1 MASIAVTG
9 LTKHFG
15 TTHAVG
21 PIDLTIAAGEFVSLL
36 GPSGCGKTTT
46 LRMIAGFEDP
56 TAGSIRIGDADM
68 HGVAVERRGIGMVFQ
83 SYALFP
89 HLSVFENVAFGLRLK
104 RNPRDEVERTVQH
117 VLGLVD
123 LAAYGERMPREL
135 SGGQQ
140 QRVALARALAVQ
152 PTVLL
157 LDEPLSNLD
166 LKLREQMRD
175 EIRRLQRRVGITAL
189 YVTHDQ
195 GEAMAMSDRIAV
207 MNHGLVE
214 QIGTPREIYERPAS
228 LFVARFIGQ
237 CTVLEG
243 RLEAI
248 AGTSARFVS
257 RAGASFVVESAGIA
271 GTTARA
277 VGLVLRPEFVD
288 VRPGAAEA
296 NGHAAVNAMDAVVEE
311 AVYVGERIDLTVRLA
326 GGDPI
331 LVAQRALPGRA
342 LPQPGDRLQIAVSP
356 AELSLVPMP
365 EGAGS

>member
-1 MASIAVTG
+1 MASIAVAG

-15 TTHAVG
+15 VTHAVG
-21 PIDLTIAAGEFVSLL
+21 PIDLGIAAGEFVSLL

-46 LRMIAGFEDP
+46 LRMIAGFEEP

-68 HGVAVERRGIGMVFQ
+68 RGVAVERRGIGMVFQ

-104 RNPRDEVERTVQH
+104 RISKDRIEADVKH

-123 LAAYGERMPREL
+123 LAAYGARMPREL

-207 MNHGLVE
+207 MNRGLVE
-214 QIGTPREIYERPAS
+214 QIGTPREVYEKPSS

-237 CTVLEG
+237 CSVLEG
-243 RLEAI
+243 RLEAVD
-248 AGTSARFVS
+248 GTVARFVS
-257 RAGASFVVESAGIA
+257 RAGTPFIVECEGRAGSDA
-271 GTTARA
+271 AA
-277 VGLVLRPEFVD
+277 GLVIRPEFVEL
-288 VRPGAAEA
+288 RTRSNEG
-296 NGHAAVNAMDAVVEE
+296 AAVNAMDAVVEE
-311 AVYVGERIDLTVRLA
+311 AVYVGERIDLTLRLA
-326 GGDPI
+326 HGDPI
-331 LVAQRALPGRA
+331 LVAQRASPGRP
-342 LPQPGDRLQIAVSP
+342 LPQPGDRVVIAVSP
-356 AELSLVPMP
+356 SELSLVPLP
-365 EGAGS
+365 TEAAP

>member
-1 MASIAVTG
+1 MASIAVTR

-15 TTHAVG
+15 ATHAVG
-21 PIDLTIAAGEFVSLL
+21 PLDLTIAAGEFVSLL

-46 LRMIAGFEDP
+46 LRMIAGFENP
-56 TAGSIRIGDADM
+56 TAGSIHIGNADM

-89 HLSVFENVAFGLRLK
+89 HLSVFDNVAFGLRLK
-104 RNPRDEVERTVQH
+104 RRPRDDIEKAVKH
-117 VLGLVD
+117 VLGLVG
-123 LAAYGERMPREL
+123 LAEYGERMPREL

-175 EIRRLQRRVGITAL
+175 EIRRLQRSVGITAL

-195 GEAMAMSDRIAV
+195 GEAMAMSDRIVV
-207 MNHGLVE
+207 MNRGRVE

-243 RLEAI
+243 RLDAI
-248 AGTSARFVS
+248 EGTAARFVS
-257 RAGASFVVESAGIA
+257 RAGTPFAVECAGIA
-271 GTTARA
+271 GSAGRA
-277 VGLVLRPEFVD
+277 VGLVIRPEFVE
-288 VRPGAAEA
+288 VRAATTDM
-296 NGHAAVNAMDAVVEE
+296 AATVNAMDAIVEE
-311 AVYVGERIDLTVRLA
+311 AVYVGERVDLTVRLA
-326 GGDPI
+326 QGDSVV
-331 LVAQRALPGRA
+331 VAQRALPGRA
-342 LPQPGDRLQIAVSP
+342 LPQPGDRVVIAVSP
-356 AELSLVPMP
+356 AELSLVPLP
-365 EGAGS
+365 EGAES

>member
-15 TTHAVG
+15 VTHAVG
-21 PIDLTIAAGEFVSLL
+21 PLDLTIAAGEFVSLL

-56 TAGSIRIGDADM
+56 TAGSIRIGNADM

-104 RNPRDEVERTVQH
+104 RRPRDEIEKTVGH
-117 VLGLVD
+117 VLGLMD
-123 LAAYGERMPREL
+123 LTAYGERMPREL

-195 GEAMAMSDRIAV
+195 GEAMAMSDRIVV
-207 MNHGLVE
+207 MNRGRVE
-214 QIGTPREIYERPAS
+214 QIGTPREVYERPS
-228 LFVARFIGQ
+228 TLFVARFIGQ

-248 AGTSARFVS
+248 DGTAARFVS
-257 RAGASFVVESAGIA
+257 RAGTPFAVECAGIA
-271 GTTARA
+271 GTPGRA
-277 VGLVLRPEFVD
+277 VGLVIRPEFVE
-288 VRPGAAEA
+288 VRPGVAKT
-296 NGHAAVNAMDAVVEE
+296 NGHAAVNAMEAVVEE
-311 AVYVGERIDLTVRLA
+311 AVYVGERVDLALRLA
-326 GGDPI
+326 QGDPI

-342 LPQPGDRLQIAVSP
+342 LPQPGDRVVIAVP
-356 AELSLVPMP
+356 PTELTLVPLP
-365 EGAGS
+365 DGAGP

>member
-1 MASIAVTG
+1 
-9 LTKHFG
+9 
-15 TTHAVG
+15 
-21 PIDLTIAAGEFVSLL
+21 
-36 GPSGCGKTTT
+36 
-46 LRMIAGFEDP
+46 
-56 TAGSIRIGDADM
+56 
-68 HGVAVERRGIGMVFQ
+68 MVFQ

-104 RNPRDEVERTVQH
+104 RRSREEIERTVND

-123 LAAYGERMPREL
+123 LAQYGERMPSEL

-214 QIGTPREIYERPAS
+214 QVGTPREVYERPAS

-243 RLEAI
+243 SLEAI
-248 AGTSARFVS
+248 VGTAARFVS
-257 RAGASFVVESAGIA
+257 RAGTGFTVDCEGVA
-271 GTTARA
+271 GTAGRA
-277 VGLVLRPEFVD
+277 VGLVIRPEFVE
-288 VRPGAAEA
+288 VRPSVAMT
-296 NGHAAVNAMDAVVEE
+296 NGHPAVNAMDAVVEE
-311 AVYVGERIDLTVRLA
+311 AVYVGERIDLTLRLA
-326 GGDPI
+326 QGDSI
-331 LVAQRALPGRA
+331 IVAQRVLPGRA
-342 LPQPGDRLQIAVSP
+342 LPQPGDQVVIAVP
-356 AELSLVPMP
+356 PTDLSLVPLP
-365 EGAGS
+365 GGAGP